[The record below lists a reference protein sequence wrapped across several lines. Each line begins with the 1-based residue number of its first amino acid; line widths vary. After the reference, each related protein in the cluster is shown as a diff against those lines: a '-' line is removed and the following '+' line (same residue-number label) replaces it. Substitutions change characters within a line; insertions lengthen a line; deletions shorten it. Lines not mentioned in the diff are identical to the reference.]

1 MPEQKYS
8 VIVFDLG
15 NVLIPFN
22 YNLIIERFNEVSPGL
37 GDKFLENYKANY
49 LIHRKFERGDIP
61 EEEFVNLMLKV
72 LENKVDKKKF
82 VNDYSKIF
90 KVNDDVASLLPELKK
105 KYTLILLSNTDSLHR
120 EYGWKDFPFL
130 KYFDKL
136 ILSYEVHAVKPE
148 EKIYKAAESFTKKPP
163 YEHLFID
170 DIHDYVEGAKKAGWD
185 AVQFT
190 GYEKLVNDLKQ
201 RRIL

>member
-1 MPEQKYS
+1 MSEKKYS

-22 YNLIIERFNEVSPGL
+22 YNLVIERFNKVKPGL
-37 GDKFLENYKANY
+37 GNKFLDYYKTNYSV
-49 LIHRKFERGDIP
+49 HRKFEKGEISQD
-61 EEEFVNLMLKV
+61 EFINQMLEV

-90 KVNDDVASLLPELKK
+90 TVNEDVASLLPELKK
-105 KYTLILLSNTDSLHR
+105 KYMLVLLSNTDSIHK
-120 EYGWKDFPFL
+120 EYGWKDFAFL

-148 EKIYKAAESFTKKPP
+148 EKIYKSVQSFTKKPP
-163 YEHLFID
+163 GEHLFID
-170 DIHDYVEGAKKAGWD
+170 DIHKLCTDKLLYCLIVDAK
-185 AVQFT
+185 
-190 GYEKLVNDLKQ
+190 
-201 RRIL
+201 